1 MEIEIKIEN
10 KSIDLALVSQKRII
24 DQINLPDERRLS
36 QELLLTID
44 RLLRRN
50 KLSSEDVEKIN
61 LKSDIPDT
69 FTTFRIA
76 KAVAETFNWA
86 RQY

>member
-1 MEIEIKIEN
+1 MKIEIRIEN
-10 KSIDLALVSQKRII
+10 KNTSIVLLDKNQAI
-24 DQINLPDERRLS
+24 DQINLPDEKQLS
-36 QELLLTID
+36 QELLPSIGQL
-44 RLLRRN
+44 LLRN
-50 KLSSEDVEKIN
+50 GLTSADVKKIN

-86 RQY
+86 REY

>member
-10 KSIDLALVSQKRII
+10 KIIDLSLVNKKQII
-24 DQINLPDERRLS
+24 DQINFPDERRLS
-36 QELLLTID
+36 QELLPAID
-44 RLLRRN
+44 RLLLRN
-50 KLSSEDVEKIN
+50 GLTSADVEKIN
-61 LKSDIPDT
+61 FKSDIPDT

-86 RQY
+86 RKC